1 MWPALIGAGI
11 SAGASLLG
19 GWLNNKS
26 DKEAGQN
33 NAKLQMQM
41 ANKNIALQKEFA
53 KSGIQWKVHDA
64 KKAGVHPLYAL
75 GAQTTSFSPVSVGSP
90 YSSSGSFGNAL
101 ASAGQDIGRAVQS
114 TQSTLTQHQMQYNA
128 LQLENMRL
136 QNEAL
141 QTQIDGSKLATLRQ
155 VGSSPGIPSAEERFL
170 IPGQNSS
177 GVVTTKPFELTATN
191 PGSPHMEPAAISDV
205 GLGLTASGGYTPVPS
220 AVMKQRIEDDFI
232 GELMWNFR
240 NRVGP
245 ALGLNK
251 TLPPIDAG
259 EGKIWAYDPLQDAY
273 VPKKKG
279 PALIKDWVYW
289 Y

>member
-1 MWPALIGAGI
+1 MLGALIGAG
-11 SAGASLLG
+11 ASLIG
-19 GWLNNKS
+19 GLMGKS
-26 DKEAGQN
+26 SAEKA
-33 NAKLQMQM
+33 NAQQMAI

-53 KSGIQWKVHDA
+53 QSGIQWKVKDA
-64 KKAGVHPLYAL
+64 QKAGVHPLYAL
-75 GAQTTSFSPVSVGSP
+75 GAQTASFSPVSVGSTVDN
-90 YSSSGSFGNAL
+90 SMGSAL

-114 TQSTLTQHQMQYNA
+114 TQNTLTQHQLTYNA

-141 QTQIDGSKLATLRQ
+141 QTQITGSKLATLKQ
-155 VGSSPGIPSAEERFL
+155 AGSTPGIPSAEERFL

-177 GVVTTKPFELTATN
+177 GPVSVKPFELTATN

-220 AVMKQRIEDDFI
+220 AAMKQRIEDDFI

-240 NRVGP
+240 NRLGP

-251 TLPPIDAG
+251 TVPPIDAG
-259 EGKIWAYDPLQDAY
+259 DGKVWAYDPFQDAY